1 MFEADRTVDISA
13 AIDAMEQVGYRSFGI
28 QGVCSGA
35 YHAYRA
41 VQADQRLD
49 SVLLVNLPVF
59 EWQGGDSVKEA
70 IWKSAPPSRLVGRLA
85 DVTFWKRA
93 LQGKVHLGPVLQV
106 QGCRLLGA
114 IRNVLRFR
122 ANPAQGR
129 GGGDSPEQVMA
140 DLARRGVKSLFLY
153 SSTDPG
159 IDTLRVA
166 FGPDGERLRAFAGTD
181 LRIVPGIDHVLSGRS
196 MREKAINNLVNF
208 LAANAAPGATA
219 GRSVPDDHSH
229 DHH

>member
-1 MFEADRTVDISA
+1 
-13 AIDAMEQVGYRSFGI
+13 
-28 QGVCSGA
+28 
-35 YHAYRA
+35 
-41 VQADQRLD
+41 
-49 SVLLVNLPVF
+49 
-59 EWQGGDSVKEA
+59 
-70 IWKSAPPSRLVGRLA
+70 
-85 DVTFWKRA
+85 
-93 LQGKVHLGPVLQV
+93 
-106 QGCRLLGA
+106 
-114 IRNVLRFR
+114 
-122 ANPAQGR
+122 
-129 GGGDSPEQVMA
+129 MA

-166 FGPDGERLRAFAGTD
+166 FGPDGERLRAFTGTD

-196 MREKAINNLVNF
+196 MREKAINNLVSF